1 MPYRK
6 LWNDKVKNIPS
17 SPDVKLIIDTFDINK
32 DKHIENK
39 YSLEEFYL
47 LSKQF
52 EMFKKAFKKLKGHHI
67 SCKPNHRSHYY
78 VYINQIEY
86 TARSF
91 VTIDNKKVILIDDES
106 IETKN

>member
-1 MPYRK
+1 MKELLMPYRK

-39 YSLEEFYL
+39 YYLEEFYL

-52 EMFKKAFKKLKGHHI
+52 EMFKKA
-67 SCKPNHRSHYY
+67 SQS
-78 VYINQIEY
+78 
-86 TARSF
+86 
-91 VTIDNKKVILIDDES
+91 
-106 IETKN
+106 